1 MLIYTELPR
10 RDLFKPTTSV
20 KVGFKKQK
28 DATTKPRRDCTLN
41 PSLLIIEEFETHL
54 EFFGLIACRLCA
66 ISVHSL
72 LLPYIYIYMFMRP
85 HFI

>member
-41 PSLLIIEEFETHL
+41 PSLLIIEEFECQT
-54 EFFGLIACRLCA
+54 
-66 ISVHSL
+66 
-72 LLPYIYIYMFMRP
+72 
-85 HFI
+85 